1 MLRFDLSRQRYN
13 PEGLPEQNKGRENS
27 DIRACQT
34 QIHNR
39 MNTVFLM
46 TMPDFTS
53 PQVWISM
60 LTLTFLEIVLGV
72 DNIIFI
78 TIASNKLPE
87 HEKPKARNIGL
98 LLAMIFRVCLLFGI
112 SILIAMSEPLFHFE
126 GSFFSGA
133 LSGQSLILVAGGIFL
148 LYKSVTEIHH
158 KLEGHNVDS
167 EIKPGKS
174 SNSLVKAVIQIS
186 LINIV
191 FSFDSILT
199 AVGLTNDI
207 VIMIV
212 AVVMSVL
219 IMMAF
224 AGPVGRFVNQHP
236 TIQMLGLSFLL
247 LIGFML
253 IVEGAHLGHVI
264 IAGNEIGTVPKGYLY
279 FAIAFSL
286 VVEALNLRL
295 RRRPAPVQLH
305 GISEEAEASGYFKDK
320 PKDLK

>member
-1 MLRFDLSRQRYN
+1 MN
-13 PEGLPEQNKGRENS
+13 P
-27 DIRACQT
+27 
-34 QIHNR
+34 
-39 MNTVFLM
+39 VFLM
-46 TMPDFTS
+46 TMPDFSS
-53 PQVWISM
+53 PQVWISL

-78 TIASNKLPE
+78 TIASNKLS
-87 HEKPKARNIGL
+87 EKDKPRARNIGL
-98 LLAMIFRVCLLFGI
+98 LLAMIFRVILLFGI
-112 SILIAMSEPLFHFE
+112 SVLIAMSAPLFHME

-133 LSGQSLILVAGGIFL
+133 PSGQSLILIGGGIFL

-158 KLEGHNVDS
+158 KLEGHSIETELKD
-167 EIKPGKS
+167 GKT
-174 SNSLVKAVIQIS
+174 SNSLVKAIIQIS

-199 AVGLTNDI
+199 AVGLTSD
-207 VIMIV
+207 IMIMII

-224 AGPVGRFVNQHP
+224 AGPVGRFVNKHP

-253 IVEGAHLGHVI
+253 IVEGCHLAHVSV
-264 IAGNEIGTVPKGYLY
+264 AGNEIGTVPKGYLY

-286 VVEALNLRL
+286 LVEALNLRL
-295 RRRPAPVQLH
+295 RRKPAPVQLH
-305 GISEEAEASGYFKDK
+305 GITEEAKATGFFEAKEK
-320 PKDLK
+320 N